1 VKTRECG
8 SCGAKIIWAV
18 TVNDKRMPVDAEP
31 NEKGNIELID
41 RGFIAAIV
49 HSQPPLAAETLYTSH
64 FVTCPNAEKHR
75 K

>member
-1 VKTRECG
+1 
-8 SCGAKIIWAV
+8 
-18 TVNDKRMPVDAEP
+18 MPVDAEP